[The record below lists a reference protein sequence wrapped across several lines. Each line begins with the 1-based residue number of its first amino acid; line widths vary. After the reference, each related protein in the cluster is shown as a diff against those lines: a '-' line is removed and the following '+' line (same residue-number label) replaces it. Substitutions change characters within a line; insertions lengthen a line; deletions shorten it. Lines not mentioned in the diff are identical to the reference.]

1 MASLRGGFCILV
13 VMSLLLPV
21 VPITL
26 GIRIGNTYFQT
37 KQDSNRTKPR
47 GVLVLYRY
55 YACIRPRTRE
65 TICFIL
71 EKLFVERVFIVILKE
86 NIFDWNLF
94 AAIICLV
101 SCPICAPELGDMSRA
116 IFRFIKLPHL
126 RHIKMS
132 KGNKLKLISRWYGRR
147 TLESALNYFVF
158 VFRSKFCKKK
168 FSNKYCAFCT
178 FYLFDM

>member
-1 MASLRGGFCILV
+1 MKIVLVGPSIGQSEGGILYSGGNELV
-13 VMSLLLPV
+13 TSSG
-21 VPITL
+21 PITL
-26 GIRIGNTYFQT
+26 GIRIGNTNTYFQT

-65 TICFIL
+65 TIYFIL

-101 SCPICAPELGDMSRA
+101 SCPICAPELGDMSR
-116 IFRFIKLPHL
+116 
-126 RHIKMS
+126 
-132 KGNKLKLISRWYGRR
+132 
-147 TLESALNYFVF
+147 
-158 VFRSKFCKKK
+158 
-168 FSNKYCAFCT
+168 
-178 FYLFDM
+178 